1 MIREVAIMSALTLFL
16 LVIGYVVGVF
26 LGIDP
31 TFTTLFALIIAVT
44 MNFATYFFSDKI
56 VLRMSHARLVSEQ
69 EEPRLHRIVAMMAI
83 KAGIPKPK
91 VAVVPTDVPN
101 AFATGRNPQNAVVA
115 ATTGLLRILDENEI
129 EGVLAHEVSHVMH
142 RDTLISAMAAT
153 IAGAIGYVAWFGQ
166 MSVFYGGGRRDSR
179 QGGNSILA
187 LLAFLFVPIASMFL
201 QLAISRSREYKADE
215 AGAKISMQ
223 PLSLASALSKIE
235 NYVQHRPLQGV
246 SPSTS
251 ALWVVNPF
259 RGQGLTELFSTH
271 PATSKRIRRLQ
282 QIAQSGP

>member
-1 MIREVAIMSALTLFL
+1 MIREVAIMSALTLLL
-16 LVIGYVVGVF
+16 LVVGYIVGLF

-31 TFTTLFALIIAVT
+31 TSTTLFALIIAVI

-56 VLRMSHARLVSEQ
+56 VLKMSHARLVSEQ
-69 EEPRLHRIVAMMAI
+69 EEPRLHRIVANMAI

-91 VAVVPTDVPN
+91 VAVVSTDVPN
-101 AFATGRNPQNAVVA
+101 AFATGRNPNNAVVA
-115 ATTGLLRILDENEI
+115 ATTGLLGILDENEI
-129 EGVLAHEVSHVMH
+129 GGVLAHEVSHVMH

-166 MSVFYGGGRRDSR
+166 MGVFYGGGRRDSR
-179 QGGNSILA
+179 QGGNGILA
-187 LLAFLFVPIASMFL
+187 LLAFLLVPIASMFL

-215 AGAKISMQ
+215 AGAKISLQ

-235 NYVQHRPLQGV
+235 NYVRHRPLQGV

-259 RGQGLTELFSTH
+259 RGQSFTELISTH
-271 PATSKRIRRLQ
+271 PATSKRIRKLQ
-282 QIAQSGP
+282 QIAESGV

>member
-1 MIREVAIMSALTLFL
+1 MLREVALMTLLTGLL
-16 LVIGYVVGVF
+16 LVIGYVVGFF
-26 LGIDP
+26 LAIDP
-31 TFTTLFALIIAVT
+31 TTTTLLALLLAVV

-56 VLRMSHARLVSEQ
+56 VLRMSHAKLVSEQ
-69 EEPRLHRIVAMMAI
+69 DEPRLHRIAANMAI
-83 KAGIPKPK
+83 KADIPKPK
-91 VAVVPTDVPN
+91 VAIVLTDVPN

-115 ATTGLLRILDENEI
+115 ATTGLLRLLDEDEI

-166 MSVFYGGGRRDSR
+166 MSIFYSGGRRDSR
-179 QGGNSILA
+179 QSGNGILA
-187 LLAFLFVPIASMFL
+187 LLAFLLVPIASMFV

-223 PLSLASALSKIE
+223 PLSLTSALSKIE
-235 NYVQHRPLQGV
+235 NYVHHRPLQGM

-251 ALWVVNPF
+251 ALWIVNPF
-259 RGQGLTELFSTH
+259 RGHSLTELFSTH
-271 PATSKRIRRLQ
+271 PATSKRIRKLQ
-282 QIAQSGP
+282 QISQSGP

>member
-1 MIREVAIMSALTLFL
+1 MIREVAIMSVLTLLL
-16 LVIGYVVGVF
+16 LVVGYVVGLV

-31 TFTTLFALIIAVT
+31 TSTTLFALIIAIA

-56 VLRMSHARLVSEQ
+56 VLKMSHARLVTEL
-69 EEPRLHRIVAMMAI
+69 EEPRLHRIVANMAI
-83 KAGIPKPK
+83 KADIPKPK
-91 VAVVPTDVPN
+91 VAIVPTDVPN
-101 AFATGRNPQNAVVA
+101 AFATGRNPKNAVVA
-115 ATTGLLRILDENEI
+115 ATTGLLHILDENEI

-166 MSVFYGGGRRDSR
+166 MGVFYGGGQRNSR
-179 QGGNSILA
+179 QGNNGILA
-187 LLAFLFVPIASMFL
+187 LLAFLLVPIASMFL

-235 NYVQHRPLQGV
+235 NYVHHRPLQGI

-259 RGQGLTELFSTH
+259 RGQGFTELFSTH
-271 PATSKRIRRLQ
+271 PATSKRVRRLQ
-282 QIAQSGP
+282 HLAESEF